1 MKGTV
6 AYYMEQLNTTVM
18 NRLVTNESNTLLEKY
33 EQLQGEIARETDD
46 VLKGK
51 QQNNLKKAF
60 ELMQAE
66 MTKSSDTEMY
76 SL

>member
-46 VLKGK
+46 ILKGK
-51 QQNNLKKAF
+51 LQRNLKKAF
-60 ELMQAE
+60 ELMQTE
-66 MTKSSDTEMY
+66 MTKPTHTEMY

>member
-6 AYYMEQLNTTVM
+6 AYYMEELNTTVM

-33 EQLQGEIARETDD
+33 EQLQGEITSETDE
-46 VLKGK
+46 VLKVK
-51 QQNNLKKAF
+51 LQSNLRKAF
-60 ELMQAE
+60 ELMHAE
-66 MTKSSDTEMY
+66 MTKSTHAEMY

>member
-18 NRLVTNESNTLLEKY
+18 NRLVTNETNTLLEKY
-33 EQLQGEIARETDD
+33 EQLQGEIAKETDD
-46 VLKGK
+46 ILKDK
-51 QQNNLKKAF
+51 LQKNLQKAF
-60 ELMQAE
+60 ELMQEE
-66 MTKSSDTEMY
+66 MTKSAHTEMY